1 MDQKEFI
8 LSGRRFQLDKAVMSV
23 RMQKWAGI
31 IHEAAVSGLT
41 KTEFC
46 ARKGIDRR
54 QFFHWQKQ
62 IREYVLQHN
71 PELGLPPAHGQM
83 QQIQSVNAQIMPS
96 LPVFCEIKPKEEL
109 PAVYSE
115 TAKPAAHCE
124 KEMDFMPELMPWS
137 EEYRRYEILE
147 RMNAPRAQ
155 APPGNERP
163 KTPKK
168 QKTDSQSA

>member
-1 MDQKEFI
+1 MDQKESI
-8 LSGRRFQLDKAVMSV
+8 YSGRCFQLDKAVMSV
-23 RMQKWAGI
+23 RMQKWAEI

-115 TAKPAAHCE
+115 TAKPGAHCE
-124 KEMDFMPELMPWS
+124 KEIPSFEAMIQVGD
-137 EEYRRYEILE
+137 YRIYVGDSTTDKTLATILTVI
-147 RMNAPRAQ
+147 RHA
-155 APPGNERP
+155 
-163 KTPKK
+163 
-168 QKTDSQSA
+168 